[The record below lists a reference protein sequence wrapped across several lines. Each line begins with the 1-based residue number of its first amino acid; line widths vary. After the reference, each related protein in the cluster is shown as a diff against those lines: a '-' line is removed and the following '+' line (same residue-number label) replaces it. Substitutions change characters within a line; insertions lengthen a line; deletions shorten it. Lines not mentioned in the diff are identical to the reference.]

1 MALCSICLLPG
12 SNFRF
17 QGEWIHPIRLLPK
30 RREPGTE
37 RRYLGTLADDKI
49 ERIEGRS

>member
-1 MALCSICLLPG
+1 V
-12 SNFRF
+12 
-17 QGEWIHPIRLLPK
+17 IHPIRLLTK
-30 RREPGTE
+30 RLELGTE